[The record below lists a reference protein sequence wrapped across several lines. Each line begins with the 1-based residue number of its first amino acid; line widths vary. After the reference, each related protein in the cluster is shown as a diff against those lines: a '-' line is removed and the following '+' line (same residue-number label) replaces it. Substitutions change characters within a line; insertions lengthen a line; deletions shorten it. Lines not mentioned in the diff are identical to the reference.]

1 MAPRVQTPRRRA
13 ASFWI
18 VAGAAAALLLSANLA
33 ATLYAVYRRELGFS
47 SALLALIF
55 ATYTIVLIP
64 ALLACGQLSD
74 RFGRRPIIL
83 AGLAVGVVGL
93 ALFALADSVAW
104 LFAAR
109 ATQGL
114 AVAMIT
120 APAVAALD
128 ELDPREDA
136 WRSALVATLA
146 LTVGTAVGP
155 LLGGALAQWAPD
167 RLVLPYLAGIA
178 IVAAFGIAAAAIPET
193 VNRRDRGR
201 IRVQRPG
208 VPSEIRE
215 PFVRTAVTAAAVWSV
230 AALFLSVLP
239 AYTSAVAGTAN
250 LALLGAVAALML
262 FASCAAQLVVR
273 QAAAQPRAQAAGL
286 GLLVV
291 GLLALVLA
299 SPLGATGLLVA
310 AAIVAG
316 AGHGVGFLA
325 SQHELNRIAPD
336 KRRGE
341 VNAAFYTCIYVGVS
355 TSVIGVGVLA
365 DLASLYTGLVVFAG
379 VTAAASLLVA
389 GSQLTH
395 ERKRRPRAHLPLT
408 LVRGRT

>member
-1 MAPRVQTPRRRA
+1 V
-13 ASFWI
+13 
-18 VAGAAAALLLSANLA
+18 AALLLSANLA

-47 SALLALIF
+47 SAVLALIF
-55 ATYTIVLIP
+55 ATYTIVLVP

-74 RFGRRPIIL
+74 RFGRRPIIA
-83 AGLAVGVVGL
+83 AGLGVGILGL
-93 ALFALADSVAW
+93 TLFALADSLAW

-120 APAVAALD
+120 APAVAALA
-128 ELDPREDA
+128 ELDPRKDA

-155 LLGGALAQWAPD
+155 LLGGVLAQWAPD

-178 IVAAFGIAAAAIPET
+178 IVAAFGLAAAGIPET
-193 VNRRDRGR
+193 VKQRERGGFR
-201 IRVQRPG
+201 IQRPR

-239 AYTSAVAGTAN
+239 SYTAAVAGTTN
-250 LALLGAVAALML
+250 LALLGAVAGLML
-262 FASCAAQLVVR
+262 FASCLAQLLVR
-273 QAAAQPRAQAAGL
+273 QAAAQVRAQAAGL

-291 GLLALVLA
+291 GLLGLVLA
-299 SPLGATGLLVA
+299 SPLGATGLLIA

-336 KRRGE
+336 EHRAE

-365 DLASLYTGLVVFAG
+365 DLASLYAGLVAFAG

-389 GSQLTH
+389 GSQLSAD
-395 ERKRRPRAHLPLT
+395 RKRRPRARLPLT
-408 LVRGRT
+408 LVKGRT